1 MPYELQGTSSRDN
14 FVLGRAGVVYSSLH
28 DPSHEH
34 PSWILGL
41 NPLQDAISLTGTI
54 SDYLLRPTTLPYA
67 VSGYGKGSA
76 ALGIYFTNRNERVAR
91 ESAWG
96 RQYGNEI
103 ALIAYLVQPTDIQFD
118 TWIQNLGLRLDREVN
133 AQIDAYN
140 LSYQQTYG
148 GSFTASNYYTENI
161 RQLFLFDGSA
171 APQRSSQSGEV
182 LELSLAEAN
191 SLKIQRT
198 PTINTYATGL
208 LGNTTLAN
216 DYVFPKNSF
225 DYKFYSLGAGRYGIQ
240 EKGISKIDEITGL
253 SLLKFSDQS
262 VTIENDIAAT
272 FNQIKS
278 SDDVSGVIFRL
289 YNAAFSRLPDAK
301 GLENWINGN
310 KSGAVDYASSA
321 QYFSQS
327 EEFKNRYGNNV
338 NDTQFITTLYNNVLG
353 RAPDPTGLSHYQ
365 SLLANGRARGA
376 LLLDFSESPE
386 NRILFSQ
393 VTGL

>member
-1 MPYELQGTSSRDN
+1 MPYELTGTSSRDN

-67 VSGYGKGSA
+67 ISGYAKGSA

-103 ALIAYLVQPTDIQFD
+103 SLIAYLVQPTDIQFD

-182 LELSLAEAN
+182 LVLSPAEAN
-191 SLKIQRT
+191 SLKSQST
-198 PTINTYATGL
+198 PTINTYAAGL
-208 LGNTTLAN
+208 LGNTTLTN
-216 DYVFPKNSF
+216 NHVFPKNSF

-253 SLLKFSDQS
+253 SSLKFSDQS

-272 FNQIKS
+272 FNQIKGA
-278 SDDVSGVIFRL
+278 DDVSGVVFRL

-310 KSGAVDYASSA
+310 KSGNVNYASSA

-327 EEFKNRYGNNV
+327 EEFKNRYGSNV
-338 NDTQFITTLYNNVLG
+338 NDTDFITTLYNNVLG
-353 RAPDPTGLSHYQ
+353 RAPDAAGLSHYQ
-365 SLLANGRARGA
+365 SLLAGGRTRGA

-393 VTGL
+393 ETGL